1 LLYQTA
7 GGVGVVDR
15 IKADLDA
22 LGKLR
27 PQVQEL
33 AQAIQGETAAGAASG
48 GSDPALAA
56 IASLTGRTLPNAQKI
71 VAGWMNVFGEVC
83 EAGRQGLIANEEHGV
98 ALMKSVPTLG
108 RKG

>member
-1 LLYQTA
+1 MT
-7 GGVGVVDR
+7 DR

-33 AQAIQGETAAGAASG
+33 AQSVQSEASSVGAAAGGA
-48 GSDPALAA
+48 DPALAA
-56 IASLTGRTLPNAQKI
+56 IASLTGRTLPNTQKV
-71 VAGWMNVFGEVC
+71 VASWMNVFGEVC

>member
-1 LLYQTA
+1 MT
-7 GGVGVVDR
+7 DR

-33 AQAIQGETAAGAASG
+33 SQAIQGEAASAGSASG
-48 GSDPALAA
+48 GADPALAA
-56 IASLTGRTLPNAQKI
+56 IASLTGRTLPNAQKV

-83 EAGRQGLIANEEHGV
+83 EVGRQGLIANEEHGV

>member
-1 LLYQTA
+1 MT
-7 GGVGVVDR
+7 DR
-15 IKADLDA
+15 IEADLDA

-33 AQAIQGETAAGAASG
+33 AQAIRGETAPAGATSDG
-48 GSDPALAA
+48 TDPALVA
-56 IASLTGRTLPNAQKI
+56 ISSLTGRTLPNAQKI

-83 EAGRQGLIANEEHGV
+83 EVGRQGLIGNEEHGV